1 MLDKDSV
8 NKVILIGNLGQ
19 DPEVKQ
25 AKSGT
30 QVVTF
35 GLATKTQQKDA
46 DPQTEWH
53 NLVAFG
59 NTGSAIANYASKGDK
74 VYVEGRLQ
82 TNSYT
87 DSQGVERKST
97 KILVNQFQRLNSTKN
112 SKESNQ
118 KQEGGSDLPF

>member
-1 MLDKDSV
+1 MLDKDSI

-19 DPEVKQ
+19 DPETKQ

-59 NTGSAIANYASKGDK
+59 NTGSVIANYASKGDK

-82 TNSYT
+82 TNTYT

-97 KILVNQFQRLNSTKN
+97 KILVNQFQRLNSAKN
-112 SKESNQ
+112 SPAQQNQ
-118 KQEGGSDLPF
+118 GGGSDLPF

>member
-1 MLDKDSV
+1 MLDKDSI

-19 DPEVKQ
+19 DPETKQ

-59 NTGSAIANYASKGDK
+59 NTGSVIANYASKGDK
-74 VYVEGRLQ
+74 VYAEGRLQ
-82 TNSYT
+82 TNTYT

-112 SKESNQ
+112 SPAQQNQ
-118 KQEGGSDLPF
+118 GGGSDLPF